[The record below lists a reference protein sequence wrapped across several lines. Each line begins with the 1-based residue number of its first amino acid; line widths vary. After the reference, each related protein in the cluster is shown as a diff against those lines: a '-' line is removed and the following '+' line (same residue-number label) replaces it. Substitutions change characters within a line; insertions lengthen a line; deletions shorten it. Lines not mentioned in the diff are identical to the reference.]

1 MLYLMIHADYEGSD
15 HCKKKNE
22 SPKKMNHQRSIYC
35 LNIVNIVHSLV
46 VHAYFKKIK
55 ER

>member
-22 SPKKMNHQRSIYC
+22 SPKKHLLFKYSK
-35 LNIVNIVHSLV
+35 HST
-46 VHAYFKKIK
+46 FTSCTCIF
-55 ER
+55 

>member
-1 MLYLMIHADYEGSD
+1 MIHADYEGSD
-15 HCKKKNE
+15 HCKK
-22 SPKKMNHQRSIYC
+22 KKMNHQRSIYC

-46 VHAYFKKIK
+46 VHAYFKKFK